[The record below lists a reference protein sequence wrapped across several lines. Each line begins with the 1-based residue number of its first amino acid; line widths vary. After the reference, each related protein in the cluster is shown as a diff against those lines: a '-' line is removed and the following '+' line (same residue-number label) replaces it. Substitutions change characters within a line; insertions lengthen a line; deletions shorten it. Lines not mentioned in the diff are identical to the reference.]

1 MVICI
6 IFFSHVATAVLNSCV
21 ESECHEIEYDQLLY
35 SRHSEAWDKKT
46 FYPIIQAMDEN
57 EVKQCN
63 KCHAPLGLNN
73 TENLMCDF
81 CHVIKVAGD
90 DYAINEQMI
99 IEQGLTRYGAHEI
112 DDAPHPVEYD
122 PIYSQS
128 EFCRPCHEYSSA
140 EGVPLFTTFTEWEE
154 SEYANPDSEYYMT
167 CQDCHMPL
175 EDGIRTHYFGG
186 PHVKAMLEK
195 AASVDIEVN
204 NEVYYLGEV
213 AVVTVNVTNVGVGH
227 DIPSGE
233 SFKNVLLK
241 VIATDENNSV
251 VFDGNVSYMKK
262 VKHEP
267 GSSSIWFGS
276 TIVSDNR
283 LNPLETRTETLR
295 FNVPENTGN
304 IQIRAMLSS
313 YSREMAS
320 DNVTIEVTD
329 KQYAESTLSNIPGFG
344 IVTVFCS
351 LFMLTFLL
359 KRRLR

>member
-1 MVICI
+1 MLICI
-6 IFFSHVATAVLNSCV
+6 ILFSHIGAAETNGCGGN
-21 ESECHEIEYDQLLY
+21 ECHEIEYEQLLF
-35 SRHSEAWDKKT
+35 SRHSEAWDQKT
-46 FYPIIQAMDEN
+46 FYPIIQSMDEN
-57 EVKQCN
+57 EVKECN

-90 DYAINEQMI
+90 DYIINEQMI
-99 IEQGLTRYGAHEI
+99 IEQGLTRYGAHVI

-128 EFCRPCHEYSSA
+128 EFCKPCHEYTSA
-140 EGVPLFTTFTEWEE
+140 EGVALFTTFSEWEN
-154 SEYANPDSEYYMT
+154 SEYANPDSEYYLT

-195 AASVDIEVN
+195 AATVDIIVN
-204 NEVYYLGEV
+204 NEVFDQGEV

-241 VIATDENNSV
+241 VTATDDNNSV

-276 TIVSDNR
+276 SIVSDNR
-283 LNPLETRTETLR
+283 LNPLETRTET
-295 FNVPENTGN
+295 FQFTIPEQPGKIHIN
-304 IQIRAMLSS
+304 ALLSS
-313 YSREMAS
+313 YSRDMTS
-320 DNVTIEVTD
+320 DDVTIEVTD
-329 KQYAESTLSNIPGFG
+329 KIYSESPLSNIPDFR
-344 IVTVFCS
+344 IVTAIFS
-351 LFMLTFLL
+351 LFMIVFLH
-359 KRRLR
+359 RRRRK